1 MTKVNGFITGPAGAW
16 VNGIMTAFMVFMLT
30 KMYTRFED
38 MEKNI
43 AKITTTI
50 EVHEYRLD
58 IIDRTKPNQQ

>member
-1 MTKVNGFITGPAGAW
+1 MSTANKFITGPGGAW

-30 KMYTRFED
+30 KMYARFED
-38 MEKNI
+38 MEKNLNT
-43 AKITTTI
+43 ITTQI